1 MKTLIIWVWAFGFA
15 ILNHLA
21 KNNCELQ
28 FYGYEK
34 DQMVLKTLQERRQN
48 PYFYPNTFLPSNVI
62 FLETLETLREFDL
75 IIIALPAQYIWGFV
89 REIKEHLKPWVTFL
103 NLSKGID
110 NTTLQTPSDILQQE
124 LWDFGYHYA
133 ILSWG
138 MIAQE
143 LVDEKIL
150 WAQIGARDSE
160 NWKKIQKLF
169 QSQTLEITL
178 STQYKNIEL
187 YGSLKNVFA
196 LYMWYLEWKWYAM
209 SSIGYYFCELYKEL
223 PDLLELLW
231 GTRNIDFW
239 DFALGGDMIATCFWN
254 SRNRYF
260 WRLVG
265 EGNTPKS
272 VEEKLK
278 QEKKHAEGYY
288 TLLWIQEVILA
299 HNLPHFSQVAR
310 IFAKRSILW

>member
-21 KNNCELQ
+21 KNNWELQ
-28 FYGYEK
+28 FYSYEK
-34 DQMVLKTLQERRQN
+34 DQNVLKTLQERRQN
-48 PYFYPNTFLPSNVI
+48 PYFYPNTFLPSNVV
-62 FLETLETLREFDL
+62 FLESLETLSEFDL
-75 IIIALPAQYIWGFV
+75 VIIALPAQYIWGFV
-89 REIKEHLKPWVTFL
+89 REIKQNLKPWVTFL

-110 NTTLQTPSDILQQE
+110 NTTLQTPSDILKQE
-124 LWDFGYHYA
+124 LWDFDYHYA

-138 MIAQE
+138 MIAGE

-150 WAQIGARDSE
+150 WAQIATE
-160 NWKKIQKLF
+160 NMIIGEKIKTLF

-178 STQYKNIEL
+178 TTEYKNIEL

-196 LYMWYLEWKWYAM
+196 LYMGYLEWKWYAM

-223 PDLLELLW
+223 PELLLLLW

-260 WRLVG
+260 WKLVG
-265 EGNTPKS
+265 EWNTPKS

-278 QEKKHAEGYY
+278 LEKKHAEGYY
-288 TLLWIQEVILA
+288 TLMGIKEVIYE
-299 HNLPHFSQVAR
+299 HNFPHFSQVAC
-310 IFAKRSILW
+310 IFAKD

>member
-15 ILNHLA
+15 ILNHVA
-21 KNNCELQ
+21 KNNPKSE

-34 DQMVLKTLQERRQN
+34 DQIVLQSLQERRQN
-48 PYFYPNTFLPSNVI
+48 PYFYPNTFLPSNVV
-62 FLETLETLREFDL
+62 FLENLETLNEFDL
-75 IIIALPAQYIWGFV
+75 AIIALPAQYIGGF
-89 REIKEHLKPWVTFL
+89 IKGIKNDLKPGMTFL

-110 NTTLQTPSDILQQE
+110 NTTLQTPSDILKQE
-124 LWDFGYHYA
+124 LWDFDYHYA

-138 MIAQE
+138 MIAGE

-150 WAQIGARDSE
+150 WAQIGTE
-160 NWKKIQKLF
+160 NMIIGEKIKMMF
-169 QSQTLEITL
+169 QSPKLEITL
-178 STQYKNIEL
+178 SHEYKNIEL

-231 GTRNIDFW
+231 WTKNIDFW

-260 WRLVG
+260 WKLVG
-265 EGNTPKS
+265 EGNTPEM
-272 VEEKLK
+272 VEERLK

-288 TLLWIQEVILA
+288 TLLGIQEIIYQ
-299 HNLPHFSQVAR
+299 HNFPHFSQVAR
-310 IFAKRSILW
+310 IFAKDSILW